1 MKMIRKEIIEYFVD
15 EDNRMTK
22 KVSVQTL
29 SHRDKYTSYHST
41 IPLYEIAP

>member
-15 EDNRMTK
+15 EDNRLMK
-22 KVSVQTL
+22 KVSVETL
-29 SHRDKYTSYHST
+29 SHRDKYTSFHST